1 MFHPHCSL
9 PSPHRV
15 YNHLCAG
22 VRSISAHHLL
32 TCKNSK
38 ETTKT
43 YQPLFIQ
50 CKEEKTRYYNVL
62 KVYLLPLKK
71 KNETTKCKPDAN
83 TDQQTC
89 YHYDAGTIKNR
100 NFVSSLC
107 YPNSFPSLNI
117 KVNKYYMLYIRQ
129 THKTNQRVGK
139 KLVSIF

>member
-1 MFHPHCSL
+1 MLKVLTHKIMVLFCSAPPMFHPHCSL

-22 VRSISAHHLL
+22 VRSSSAHHLL

-50 CKEEKTRYYNVL
+50 CKEEKTCYYNVL

-71 KNETTKCKPDAN
+71 KMKPQSVN
-83 TDQQTC
+83 QMQTQ
-89 YHYDAGTIKNR
+89 INR
-100 NFVSSLC
+100 
-107 YPNSFPSLNI
+107 
-117 KVNKYYMLYIRQ
+117 
-129 THKTNQRVGK
+129 RVIIMMQ
-139 KLVSIF
+139 VP

>member
-1 MFHPHCSL
+1 MLLQCTKGL
-9 PSPHRV
+9 
-15 YNHLCAG
+15 
-22 VRSISAHHLL
+22 SITS
-32 TCKNSK
+32 
-38 ETTKT
+38 E
-43 YQPLFIQ
+43 
-50 CKEEKTRYYNVL
+50 
-62 KVYLLPLKK
+62 K
-71 KNETTKCKPDAN
+71 KNETTKRKPDAN

-107 YPNSFPSLNI
+107 YPFHSLNI